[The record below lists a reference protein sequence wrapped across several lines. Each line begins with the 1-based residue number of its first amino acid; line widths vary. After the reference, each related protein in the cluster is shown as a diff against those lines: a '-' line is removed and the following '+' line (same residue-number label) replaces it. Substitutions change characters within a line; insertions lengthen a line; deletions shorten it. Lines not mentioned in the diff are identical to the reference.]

1 MPIGSELDDDGFNI
15 KELEAAGEASLI
27 DNGFNIKELEAAEKE
42 SLREEKER
50 ESKINK
56 LKKLVEFN
64 NLELIETNNEGD
76 CMYDAIAKQINDVED
91 FSVDRKYGGLVTQ
104 GDVREKAADWLASNK
119 EKIEGFTE
127 HRMKSWDKYVA
138 DVRST
143 TKKVWGDHLTLKAIA
158 NAYDRPIEVYSS
170 IQEPNASSPFIIIK
184 SSKLG
189 FASPNKQAF
198 IVGHIAEFHYY
209 GVKKKTKINDEYIT
223 LSVDF
228 NNEIDTLKNE
238 AEANFSKLKKIP
250 NLDKSDLHIIY
261 SNNDLLKSYNEI
273 IKKLNE
279 CNTLLNRAVIR
290 SSVSL
295 TDRYFSDGRKLRSSS
310 PALLRPLRISTP
322 DDRMSDVDQQESD
335 PSIWR
340 WGYK

>member
-1 MPIGSELDDDGFNI
+1 MPIDSELDDDGFNI
-15 KELEAAGEASLI
+15 KQLKAAGEASLI

-42 SLREEKER
+42 SLREEKEHKR
-50 ESKINK
+50 KINK
-56 LKKLVEFN
+56 LKNLVEFN

-91 FSVDRKYGGLVTQ
+91 FSVDRKDGGLVTQ
-104 GDVREKAADWLASNK
+104 GDVREKAADWLESNRK
-119 EKIEGFTE
+119 EFEEFTE
-127 HRMKSWDKYVA
+127 HRIKSWDKYVA

-143 TKKVWGDHLTLKAIA
+143 TKKVWGDNVTLTAIA

-170 IQEPNASSPFIIIK
+170 TQEPNASSPFTIIK

-198 IVGHIAEFHYY
+198 IVGHIDELHYY

-228 NNEIDTLKNE
+228 NNEIDTLKNK
-238 AEANFSKLKKIP
+238 AEANFFELKKIP

-273 IKKLNE
+273 IKKLIE
-279 CNTLLNRAVIR
+279 CNTLLNRAVSR
-290 SSVSL
+290 SSVSS
-295 TDRYFSDGRKLRSSS
+295 TDGYFRDGRELRSSS
-310 PALLRPLRISTP
+310 PALLRGLR
-322 DDRMSDVDQQESD
+322 SDVDQQESD
-335 PSIWR
+335 PSNWT
-340 WGYK
+340 WGNE